1 MSVNEAKGKFEAAKK
16 MVERCTKSIQ
26 TLQAKAD
33 QLQDSLPNLSRAVE
47 AAEKEKQVALDN
59 FAMTSNKQTESSLRI
74 ARTACEQ
81 AARQR
86 IETNELI
93 EATSRGIK
101 KTESDLQ
108 RLNAEAELTKRK
120 CWESVFNEVKE
131 GIPKNIFGDIKT
143 LFVAGGQC
151 CMTRQFILDSLLP
164 NLNPSEYQ
172 AIRDDLTN
180 KYNIE

>member
-1 MSVNEAKGKFEAAKK
+1 MDVNEAKSKFKTAQKA
-16 MVERCTKSIQ
+16 VLDCQSNSQ

-59 FAMTSNKQTESSLRI
+59 FAMTSNKQTESFLRI

-93 EATSRGIK
+93 EATDRSLK
-101 KTESDLQ
+101 KMESEVV
-108 RLNAEAELTKRK
+108 RLNNASEMAKRQVWEAIS
-120 CWESVFNEVKE
+120 ESYESKIKDEVK
-131 GIPKNIFGDIKT
+131 GYVSIITIIGSQIGRPRQYVLDCLFKNPTHDDVQEI
-143 LFVAGGQC
+143 Q
-151 CMTRQFILDSLLP
+151 R
-164 NLNPSEYQ
+164 NLREE
-172 AIRDDLTN
+172 
-180 KYNIE
+180 YNID